1 MMNFLM
7 NMTGEHILTI
17 MAMLWL
23 VIMITKL
30 IHESKEGK

>member
-1 MMNFLM
+1 MNFLM

-23 VIMITKL
+23 VILAVEL
-30 IHESKEGK
+30 IHKSREEK